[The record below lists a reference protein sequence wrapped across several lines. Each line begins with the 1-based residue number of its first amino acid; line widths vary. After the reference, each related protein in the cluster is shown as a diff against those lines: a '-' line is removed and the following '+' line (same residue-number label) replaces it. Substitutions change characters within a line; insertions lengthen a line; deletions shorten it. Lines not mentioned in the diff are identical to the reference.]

1 MPSKIEV
8 LVSPANME
16 AFGRVQSLAQN
27 PRGRAIV
34 PLHKKLVSF
43 IQTFQYKWRSADA
56 RLAEEQ
62 LMTNGGDAHDV
73 PLTEPGICFQPKPGV
88 AIHRPLLSIT
98 AYLSSINICLTA
110 YEERLGIKV
119 RSETLE
125 NILSATAAANAK
137 RARTESGSEKRSPES
152 KKLKSLSSPA
162 HEKSSLDELSDGN
175 SYVKM
180 ETTNIDELMSEAIE
194 DLMMPLPL
202 AFVPTDSTAA
212 TSSSNAIS
220 SSSNSSAATSSSCSA
235 SSSSTTSYAAQST
248 QNATSVSTPASAR
261 AKRDSIGSS
270 ASKGTKANAGAAR
283 NFKPLLSDE
292 AIKRIRRGWTVSN
305 SADITIGD
313 LYVVLGQDSKLE
325 LEYYWCDAEANN
337 LTSISGSSSSSSSSS
352 LPYNTNDCDSAE
364 RVKAITTATVS
375 NKLKHL
381 LLVANLSERVR
392 KRQCN
397 CGHSCDRKRDLITKT
412 QWLNNLANGTAGAGA
427 AAGQGVASI
436 ADGNEVTFR
445 TPMLPLRR
453 PMGNLLDPVRQL
465 SKVSASSESLF
476 QEIVDISCYLQLTR
490 QKISRQVLVQRCI
503 LPATSD
509 STRPYDLVSL
519 RNLQNGLCE
528 PVERVSSS
536 SSSGYQSQLHH
547 SALAVPISSKSTS
560 NSSNI
565 SFSQSEDNQSYSR
578 SSSPGF
584 GLDMPNLEHNADTE
598 GAEAATSTTTL
609 PDGAQDESTGK
620 LNKIYL
626 LSMKSD
632 RNTIYSILQCATKSL
647 LYTYLILS
655 LSFFLA
661 VSLVLVQR

>member
-1 MPSKIEV
+1 M

-43 IQTFQYKWRSADA
+43 IQTFQYKWRSSDA

-62 LMTNGGDAHDV
+62 LMANGGDAHDL
-73 PLTEPGICFQPKPGV
+73 PLNEPAICFQPKPGV

-125 NILSATAAANAK
+125 NTLAANAAANAK

-175 SYVKM
+175 AYVKM
-180 ETTNIDELMSEAIE
+180 ETTNIDELNDTIE

-202 AFVPTDSTAA
+202 AFVPSDSTAA
-212 TSSSNAIS
+212 AASSNAIS
-220 SSSNSSAATSSSCSA
+220 SSSSSSSSAATSSSCS
-235 SSSSTTSYAAQST
+235 SLTTSCVAQST
-248 QNATSVSTPASAR
+248 QTVTSVSTPASAR

-270 ASKGTKANAGAAR
+270 ATKASKANAGQAR

-292 AIKRIRRGWTVSN
+292 VIKRIRRGWTVSN
-305 SADITIGD
+305 AADITIGD

-427 AAGQGVASI
+427 GAAAGAGVSAGQSVTSV

-453 PMGNLLDPVRQL
+453 PMGNLIDPVRQL
-465 SKVSASSESLF
+465 SKVSPPTKSLF
-476 QEIVDISCYLQLTR
+476 QEKDY
-490 QKISRQVLVQRCI
+490 
-503 LPATSD
+503 
-509 STRPYDLVSL
+509 
-519 RNLQNGLCE
+519 
-528 PVERVSSS
+528 
-536 SSSGYQSQLHH
+536 
-547 SALAVPISSKSTS
+547 
-560 NSSNI
+560 NS
-565 SFSQSEDNQSYSR
+565 
-578 SSSPGF
+578 
-584 GLDMPNLEHNADTE
+584 
-598 GAEAATSTTTL
+598 
-609 PDGAQDESTGK
+609 
-620 LNKIYL
+620 
-626 LSMKSD
+626 
-632 RNTIYSILQCATKSL
+632 
-647 LYTYLILS
+647 
-655 LSFFLA
+655 
-661 VSLVLVQR
+661 